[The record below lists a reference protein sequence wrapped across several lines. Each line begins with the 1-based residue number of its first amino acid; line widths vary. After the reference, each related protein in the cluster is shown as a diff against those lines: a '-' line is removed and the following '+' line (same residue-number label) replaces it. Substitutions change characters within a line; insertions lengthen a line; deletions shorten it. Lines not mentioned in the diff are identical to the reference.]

1 MVSISIPLKPKALS
15 PSMATTGLPVVT
27 AAPMAYPIPMPIT
40 PQVPVSSRF
49 RGSYIS
55 MMLRAKSSVF
65 VPDCAKC
72 ARKVHRVGV
81 GIEPCRHAF
90 DVVLLA
96 ISNRFGPRRLDLNL
110 SRLEHG
116 QKRGHSRSDVRDN
129 GCGDRAVAVNFRRR
143 NVNLHETCV
152 GRPLRWFAMTQ
163 KPVQPSPD
171 QHDDIGLAKNERAG
185 RGRTLRMVIGQESLG
200 HRHRQIGDTRR
211 LNE

>member
-1 MVSISIPLKPKALS
+1 
-15 PSMATTGLPVVT
+15 
-27 AAPMAYPIPMPIT
+27 MAYPIPMPIT
-40 PQVPVSSRF
+40 PQFPVSSRF

-55 MMLRAKSSVF
+55 MMLRANRACLPLVYDADTPISREC

-185 RGRTLRMVIGQESLG
+185 RGRTLKMVIGQESLAID
-200 HRHRQIGDTRR
+200 IGR
-211 LNE
+211 